1 LAQNEVFDVV
11 IVGSGPGGY
20 VAAIRAGQLGLKT
33 AIVEKDP
40 FFGGT
45 CLHRGCIPTKALLH
59 TADLLDEFAHAKT
72 FGVVVDGP
80 AKLDMPVVHQRKDKV
95 VNQLATGVKGLLRK
109 NKVTTFQ
116 GFGVLASA
124 NKVALKDAA
133 GKVTGEVEAKNI
145 ILATGSNCRDIP
157 SLPCDHKVVIN
168 SDDILKLPGV
178 PKTLLVI
185 GAGAVG
191 SEFASIFQ
199 RYGSKV
205 TLVEMMPT
213 LVPVEDEEIG
223 KALGE
228 AFTKQGMVVRTE
240 TTVSSLKVTGD
251 QAEVVMKG
259 KDGKEEKAV
268 FERVLVAVGR
278 KPMTDGI
285 GLENVGVKT
294 DKGYVI
300 HDPKTFMTNVPGI
313 YAIGDIIKAPWLA
326 HAASHEGLHVVT
338 HLAGKETEFMNMDK
352 VPNATY
358 CFPEVASVG
367 LTEKKAKERGY
378 DVRIGKFPFIAVPKA
393 IILDQTQGY
402 FVKYVVDKKYDEVLG
417 IHIIGPKATEL
428 LAAAGTALSLE
439 ATGPSLQNTVF
450 AHPTLAESLGEA
462 AHAVYGMAIHY

>member
-33 AIVEKDP
+33 AIVERDP

-72 FGVVVDGP
+72 FGIVAGES
-80 AKLDMPVVHQRKDKV
+80 KLDMPVVHQRKDKV

-124 NKVALKDAA
+124 NKVALKDPD
-133 GKVTGEVEAKNI
+133 GKVTGEVQAKNI
-145 ILATGSNCRDIP
+145 LLATGSACRDIP

-168 SDDILKLPGV
+168 SDDILKLPTV
-178 PKTLLVI
+178 PRTLLVI

-191 SEFASIFQ
+191 SEFASIFL
-199 RYGSKV
+199 RFGSKV

-213 LVPVEDEEIG
+213 LVPIEDEEIG

-228 AFTKQGMVVRTE
+228 SFAKQGMTVRTE
-240 TTVSSLKVTGD
+240 TTVSALKVVGD
-251 QAEVVMKG
+251 QAEVTLKG
-259 KDGKEEKAV
+259 KDGKEEKAT

-278 KPMTDGI
+278 KPMTEGI

-294 DKGYVI
+294 DKGYVL
-300 HDPKTFMTNVPGI
+300 HDPATFATNVPGI

-326 HAASHEGLHVVT
+326 HAASHEGIHVVT
-338 HLAGKETEFMNMDK
+338 HLAGKETEPMNMDK

-358 CFPEVASVG
+358 CWPEVASVG
-367 LTEKKAKERGY
+367 LTEKRAKEKGY
-378 DVRIGKFPFIAVPKA
+378 DVRIGKFPFVGNPKA
-393 IILDQTQGY
+393 LILDQTQGC
-402 FVKYVVDKKYDEVLG
+402 FVKYVVDQKYDEVLG

-428 LAAAGTALSLE
+428 LAAAGVALSHE
-439 ATGPSLQNTVF
+439 ATGQSLQNTVF
-450 AHPTLAESLGEA
+450 AHPTLSEALGEA
-462 AHAVYGMAIHY
+462 AHAVYGMAIHV

>member
-1 LAQNEVFDVV
+1 LAQNEVFDVAV
-11 IVGSGPGGY
+11 LGSGPGGY

-33 AIVEKDP
+33 AIIEKDP
-40 FFGGT
+40 FLGGT

-72 FGVVVDGP
+72 FGIVAGE
-80 AKLDMPVVHQRKDKV
+80 AKLDLPVVMQRKDKV

-109 NKVTTFQ
+109 NKVTVFQ
-116 GFGVLASA
+116 GFGVLTSA
-124 NKVALKDAA
+124 NKIALKDPA
-133 GKVTGEVEAKNI
+133 GKVTGEVQAKNI
-145 ILATGSNCRDIP
+145 LLATGSDCRDIP

-168 SDDILKLPGV
+168 SDDILKLPSV

-191 SEFASIFQ
+191 SEFASVYQ

-228 AFTKQGMVVRTE
+228 AFVKQGMTVRTE
-240 TTVSSLKVTGD
+240 STVSSLKVTGD
-251 QAEVVMKG
+251 AAEAVIKG
-259 KDGKEEKAV
+259 KDGKEEKAT
-268 FERVLVAVGR
+268 FDRVLVAIGR
-278 KPMTDGI
+278 KPMTEGI
-285 GLENVGVKT
+285 GLETVGVKT
-294 DKGYVI
+294 DKGYVL
-300 HDPKTFMTNVPGI
+300 HDPNTFETNVKGI

-326 HAASHEGLHVVT
+326 HAASHEGIHVMT
-338 HLAGKETEFMNMDK
+338 HLAGKETEPMNMDK

-367 LTEKKAKERGY
+367 LTEKKARERGY
-378 DVRIGKFPFIAVPKA
+378 DVRIGKFPFVGIGKA
-393 IILDQTQGY
+393 LILDQTQGY

-417 IHIIGPKATEL
+417 VHIIGPKATEL
-428 LAAAGTALSLE
+428 LAAAGALLSHE
-439 ATGPSLQNTVF
+439 ATGQSVQNTVF
-450 AHPTLAESLGEA
+450 AHPTLSEALGEA